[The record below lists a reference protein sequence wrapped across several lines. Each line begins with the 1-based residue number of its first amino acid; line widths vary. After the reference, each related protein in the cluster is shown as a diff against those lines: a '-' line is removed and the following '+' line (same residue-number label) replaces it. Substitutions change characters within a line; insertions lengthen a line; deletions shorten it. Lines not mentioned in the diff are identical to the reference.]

1 VVADSETRGRPHH
14 VHEATVSLP
23 CTDAACA
30 AHVAAAVGVETGAV
44 DDDRSRASVSRD
56 GRRVTVTVTASDH
69 TALRA
74 GLNTWQRHLAVAR
87 QVADA

>member
-1 VVADSETRGRPHH
+1 MADDRPHH
-14 VHEATVSLP
+14 PHEATVSLP
-23 CTDAACA
+23 CTDATRA
-30 AHVAAAVGVETGAV
+30 AHVAAAVGVETGMV

-56 GRRVTVTVTASDH
+56 GCLVEVTVTASDH

-87 QVADA
+87 RVADA

>member
-1 VVADSETRGRPHH
+1 MSVPCVDATR
-14 VHEATVSLP
+14 
-23 CTDAACA
+23 A

-56 GRRVTVTVTASDH
+56 GRLVEVTVTASVH

-87 QVADA
+87 RVADA

>member
-1 VVADSETRGRPHH
+1 M
-14 VHEATVSLP
+14 SLP
-23 CTDAACA
+23 CVDATRA

-56 GRRVTVTVTASDH
+56 GRSVVVTVTASDH

-87 QVADA
+87 QVADS